1 MKHVTNDQL
10 FILWFLFLL
19 LTTSG
24 CATVIAKYDNTA
36 YRQSTSLKVDALA
49 LMDKATN
56 SYTSQAIA
64 IDALKININKA
75 HEYARGRPKN
85 KIISKQW
92 LLLKDPKRH
101 LLGGFLIRWK
111 KKETLSTPFIREA
124 KGNIALAFDQIIG
137 LESGL
142 IKQKNNQ

>member
-1 MKHVTNDQL
+1 MKHVINDRA

-19 LTTSG
+19 LASSG
-24 CATVIAKYDNTA
+24 CSSVIAKYDKLA

-49 LMDKATN
+49 LMDKATH
-56 SYTSQAIA
+56 SYTSQQRA
-64 IDALKININKA
+64 IDALKIKINKA
-75 HEYARGRPKN
+75 HEYAKGRPKN

-92 LLLKDPKRH
+92 LLLKDTKGH
-101 LLGGFLIRWK
+101 LLGGFLVRWK
-111 KKETLSTPFIREA
+111 NKITLSMPFIREA

-142 IKQKNNQ
+142 IKPKSNQ